1 MDFDDFTNAERL
13 SFMTPF
19 NNARL
24 VNAEM
29 LGSKFAAEVGVFL
42 LECDVDAV
50 AVGAMAADGGNAQN
64 AVHED
69 GVGVGK
75 YPRSERRGVP
85 AQSEVLFGSGYG
97 GEAV

>member
-1 MDFDDFTNAERL
+1 MA
-13 SFMTPF
+13 PF
-19 NNARL
+19 HSTRFLNSE
-24 VNAEM
+24 V

-64 AVHED
+64 TVHED

-75 YPRSERRGVP
+75 FPRSERRGVP

-97 GEAV
+97 SEAV